1 MIKGGIEVKKLLSG
15 ALTLSMVLSLAVPA
29 MAIEPGENGPQTE
42 YQVTITP
49 EEREAIHDAV
59 DDLSGYIGDM
69 VVGDGTYDPLTL
81 VGGLATGSSY
91 DSISHGKAAAG
102 SIPTE
107 YPFAVPDTEANR
119 NEGDRKTAKLAWVEQ
134 LAKNLGFEVVVHRQD
149 DKYVY
154 VEIGDPDAPEMV
166 MALSH
171 LDSPTASISE
181 EQLSRWVDYDGNQSS
196 TAYHTPYV
204 RDGWLYGAGVQD
216 DSGPTLATLFA
227 AKALMD
233 SGVSFDRRIR
243 IVMGAYEDSN
253 PGVPSV
259 EDTLD
264 YMDIPYYTSNP
275 SFYDNWAYKSLNREE
290 IPIAAYT
297 SDSRFPVVVGNST
310 AQPRNA
316 LVPSVYMDL
325 RDDTAKP
332 FRLLS
337 AGANVTEREGDP
349 TLKDIVHGSTS
360 QIASKAVFELQASP
374 DAEANEEFI
383 ASVEAAATER
393 GWLPTA
399 EGETAKVSAVYDTE
413 KDAVVLTIN
422 TDVAME
428 MPTPQY
434 GKNAV
439 VWGMY
444 LISEALGDQGI
455 TAEDMKLKQAADG
468 ITALFF
474 QNYTEGEAYIGR
486 YMGIPENLL
495 RNPDSGVANLTFA
508 LMGGIQGTYDLVS
521 FYDPETGAL
530 SIPLYIRSMHTN
542 AQDYNTAMDAVTAAW
557 ENWGFELRDTFAFS
571 NPTLYADHDNPLID
585 LQLASYLATMQSD
598 PEAFADVY
606 DLLSLSY
613 PVGTTGG
620 TLASNYTNKMTAFGA
635 VIPGNER
642 WWHSANE
649 RIKVD
654 SIVEMTKM
662 MADGMLEMARYS
674 DAAGAQLMWA
684 DIPGLNSERAELDLL
699 DITVGTYQDASADVA
714 ADLGDDF
721 LLGATKFDIHMWK
734 ERGNSS
740 FTQAAYDAGH
750 GEGGVYLPLDDP
762 DFLENTFVMPMRLE
776 FKVERPDGVSNSGWN
791 NFVRNGLDDLTFY
804 IQKNGEAIPLT
815 LSSGED
821 EDQFYSVRTTE
832 EDPDSVYVAVN
843 LAITDSAY
851 DGVSTVVADS
861 KTDLYKLNDEYL
873 ATHENHFPE
882 RGQIEERGFFL
893 FGDGEKNAQ
902 FTSPEAIYVVADED
916 AFDSRSS
923 GGGGGGSSSS
933 RPQQPD
939 QPDQPSQDEN
949 MFNDVSSSAW
959 YAEAVEYVYDN
970 GLMTGVSGS
979 SFAPNNTLTRA
990 MVVQTLYAMA
1000 GKPEVS
1006 GSESFADVAS
1016 NDWFADAVTWA
1027 SANGIVN
1034 GYSAAQFAPGDPVTR
1049 EQLALILYG
1058 YAQIRGYNTT
1068 QGGMSIREFSDYGA
1082 ISDWALEAMD
1092 WAVNA
1097 GLLSGKGNGVLDP
1110 AGTATR
1116 AEVAQILMNF
1126 CENIAR

>member
-29 MAIEPGENGPQTE
+29 MAIESGENVPQTE

-81 VGGLATGSSY
+81 VGGLATGSDY
-91 DSISHGKAAAG
+91 DSISYGSRNAG

-107 YPFAVPDTEANR
+107 YPFPVPNTEKNN
-119 NEGDRKTAKLAWVEQ
+119 NEYDRKVKKLEWVED
-134 LAKNLGFEVVVHRQD
+134 LAKDLGFEVVVHRQD

-154 VEIGDPDAPEMV
+154 VEIGDSDAPEMV

-171 LDSPTASISE
+171 LDSPTASNNK
-181 EQLSRWVDYDGNQSS
+181 EQLSRWRNADGEVG
-196 TAYHTPYV
+196 TDPDAYHTPYV
-204 RDGWLYGAGVQD
+204 KDGWLYGAGVQD

-393 GWLPTA
+393 GWLPAA

-474 QNYTEGEAYIGR
+474 QDYTEGEAYIGR
-486 YMGIPENLL
+486 YMGIPEDLL

-508 LMGGIQGTYDLVS
+508 LMGGIQNTYDLLP
-521 FYDPETGAL
+521 FYDPDTGAL

-873 ATHENHFPE
+873 ATHENPFPE

-990 MVVQTLYAMA
+990 MVVQTLYAM
-1000 GKPEVS
+1000 G
-1006 GSESFADVAS
+1006 G
-1016 NDWFADAVTWA
+1016 
-1027 SANGIVN
+1027 
-1034 GYSAAQFAPGDPVTR
+1034 QTR
-1049 EQLALILYG
+1049 GERLRELCG
-1058 YAQIRGYNTT
+1058 RGF
-1068 QGGMSIREFSDYGA
+1068 QR
-1082 ISDWALEAMD
+1082 L
-1092 WAVNA
+1092 V
-1097 GLLSGKGNGVLDP
+1097 
-1110 AGTATR
+1110 R
-1116 AEVAQILMNF
+1116 
-1126 CENIAR
+1126 

>member
-1 MIKGGIEVKKLLSG
+1 MKKLLSG

-69 VVGDGTYDPLTL
+69 VLGDEDLDPLTL

-102 SIPTE
+102 SIPSE

-360 QIASKAVFELQASP
+360 QIASKAVFELQAST
-374 DAEANEEFI
+374 EEGVNEEFI

-393 GWLPTA
+393 GWLPAA

-508 LMGGIQGTYDLVS
+508 LMGGIQGTYDLLP
-521 FYDPETGAL
+521 FYDPDTGAL

-542 AQDYNTAMDAVTAAW
+542 AQD
-557 ENWGFELRDTFAFS
+557 
-571 NPTLYADHDNPLID
+571 
-585 LQLASYLATMQSD
+585 
-598 PEAFADVY
+598 
-606 DLLSLSY
+606 
-613 PVGTTGG
+613 
-620 TLASNYTNKMTAFGA
+620 
-635 VIPGNER
+635 
-642 WWHSANE
+642 
-649 RIKVD
+649 
-654 SIVEMTKM
+654 
-662 MADGMLEMARYS
+662 
-674 DAAGAQLMWA
+674 
-684 DIPGLNSERAELDLL
+684 
-699 DITVGTYQDASADVA
+699 
-714 ADLGDDF
+714 
-721 LLGATKFDIHMWK
+721 
-734 ERGNSS
+734 
-740 FTQAAYDAGH
+740 
-750 GEGGVYLPLDDP
+750 
-762 DFLENTFVMPMRLE
+762 
-776 FKVERPDGVSNSGWN
+776 
-791 NFVRNGLDDLTFY
+791 
-804 IQKNGEAIPLT
+804 
-815 LSSGED
+815 
-821 EDQFYSVRTTE
+821 
-832 EDPDSVYVAVN
+832 
-843 LAITDSAY
+843 
-851 DGVSTVVADS
+851 
-861 KTDLYKLNDEYL
+861 
-873 ATHENHFPE
+873 
-882 RGQIEERGFFL
+882 
-893 FGDGEKNAQ
+893 
-902 FTSPEAIYVVADED
+902 
-916 AFDSRSS
+916 
-923 GGGGGGSSSS
+923 
-933 RPQQPD
+933 
-939 QPDQPSQDEN
+939 
-949 MFNDVSSSAW
+949 
-959 YAEAVEYVYDN
+959 
-970 GLMTGVSGS
+970 
-979 SFAPNNTLTRA
+979 
-990 MVVQTLYAMA
+990 
-1000 GKPEVS
+1000 
-1006 GSESFADVAS
+1006 
-1016 NDWFADAVTWA
+1016 
-1027 SANGIVN
+1027 
-1034 GYSAAQFAPGDPVTR
+1034 
-1049 EQLALILYG
+1049 
-1058 YAQIRGYNTT
+1058 
-1068 QGGMSIREFSDYGA
+1068 
-1082 ISDWALEAMD
+1082 
-1092 WAVNA
+1092 
-1097 GLLSGKGNGVLDP
+1097 
-1110 AGTATR
+1110 
-1116 AEVAQILMNF
+1116 
-1126 CENIAR
+1126 

>member
-1 MIKGGIEVKKLLSG
+1 MKKLLSG
-15 ALTLSMVLSLAVPA
+15 VLTLSMMLSLTVPVG
-29 MAIEPGENGPQTE
+29 AIEPGEDGPQTE

-49 EEREAIHDAV
+49 EEREAIHAAV
-59 DDLSGYIGDM
+59 DELSGYIGDM
-69 VVGDGTYDPLTL
+69 VLGDEDLDPLTL

-91 DSISHGKAAAG
+91 DSISHGRRAAG

-107 YPFAVPDTEANR
+107 YPFEVPNTEANR
-119 NEGDRKTAKLAWVEQ
+119 NEGDRKTAKLAWVEK
-134 LAKNLGFEVVVHRQD
+134 LAKDLGFEVVVHRQD

-181 EQLSRWVDYDGNQSS
+181 EQLDRWVDYDGTQSD

-253 PGVPSV
+253 PGVPTV

-297 SDSRFPVVVGNST
+297 SDSRFPVVVGNSKAST
-310 AQPRNA
+310 PT
-316 LVPSVYMDL
+316 VYMNL
-325 RDDTAKP
+325 WDDTAKP
-332 FRLLS
+332 FHLIS

-360 QIASKAVFELQASP
+360 QIASKAVFELQAST
-374 DAEANEEFI
+374 EEGANEAFI
-383 ASVEAAATER
+383 ASVKQAATER

-486 YMGIPENLL
+486 YMGIPEDML

-530 SIPLYIRSMHTN
+530 EIPLYVRSMHTN
-542 AQDYNTAMDAVTAAW
+542 AQDYNTAVDAVTEAW
-557 ENWGFELRDTFAFS
+557 EERGFELLGGFSAFS
-571 NPTLYADHDNPLID
+571 DPTLYADHDNPLID

-873 ATHENHFPE
+873 ATHENPFPE

-923 GGGGGGSSSS
+923 GGGGGSSSS

-1126 CENIAR
+1126 CENIAK